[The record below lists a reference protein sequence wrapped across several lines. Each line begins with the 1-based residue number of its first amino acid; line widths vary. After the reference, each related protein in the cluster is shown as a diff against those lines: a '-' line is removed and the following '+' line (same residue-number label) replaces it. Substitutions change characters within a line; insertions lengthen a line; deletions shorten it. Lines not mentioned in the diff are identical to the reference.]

1 MKKLIT
7 IILIVLFPL
16 LAFGMN
22 VTVTWNAP
30 TTWSD
35 GSPLTTITGYNIYYG
50 NVTNGPYPNKVV
62 VGNVTSHVMSLTNG
76 TWYIV
81 NTALAT
87 NAAGETIESSYS
99 NELMKIIDERVPNPP
114 SNLSFVTGLGVQ

>member
-1 MKKLIT
+1 
-7 IILIVLFPL
+7 
-16 LAFGMN
+16 
-22 VTVTWNAP
+22 
-30 TTWSD
+30 
-35 GSPLTTITGYNIYYG
+35 
-50 NVTNGPYPNKVV
+50 
-62 VGNVTSHVMSLTNG
+62 LTNG